1 MKKNITVFG
10 RYLFILFFLYY
21 YVGITAFVHTHHYS
35 IYTVTHSHPFLPGAQ
50 HSHSLVDFETVG
62 VLNMLIVDVAPVT
75 LFPVFLL
82 SLIGVIFEIYRYPT
96 PYKDFHHPSFRA
108 PPVV

>member
-1 MKKNITVFG
+1 
-10 RYLFILFFLYY
+10 
-21 YVGITAFVHTHHYS
+21 
-35 IYTVTHSHPFLPGAQ
+35 
-50 HSHSLVDFETVG
+50 
-62 VLNMLIVDVAPVT
+62 MLIVDVAPVT